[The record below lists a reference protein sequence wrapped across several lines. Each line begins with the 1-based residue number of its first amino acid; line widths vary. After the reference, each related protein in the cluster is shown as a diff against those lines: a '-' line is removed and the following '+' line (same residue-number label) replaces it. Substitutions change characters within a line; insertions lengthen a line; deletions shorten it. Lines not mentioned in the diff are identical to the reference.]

1 MDKETKDIV
10 KLIAGIQIESLNSI
24 KEDVKNGNDIAQDLI
39 KKLLQIEDD
48 EIIRA
53 LDEHTELYGEIE
65 NTPQMINM
73 LSEYQMLVCSHIL
86 FRMEDEWVH
95 TNSQGV
101 LGTWAIF
108 QRANLKFHPEL
119 TLLKFNIDMKK
130 NEYLESVEMNTG
142 VEMIPCES
150 SNIEGFGY
158 DSKKKQLWVAFK
170 DNRVYRYDD
179 VPYEICNELHQAES
193 KGKYLAKNIKNKFET
208 TGYEL
213 RN

>member
-1 MDKETKDIV
+1 MHKENLIMDKETKDIV

-53 LDEHTELYGEIE
+53 LDEHIELYVEME
-65 NTPQMINM
+65 NTPQLINM

-108 QRANLKFHPEL
+108 PEGKSQIPPR
-119 TLLKFNIDMKK
+119 TNTFKIFNIDMEKERILRISR
-130 NEYLESVEMNTG
+130 NEHRSRN
-142 VEMIPCES
+142 
-150 SNIEGFGY
+150 
-158 DSKKKQLWVAFK
+158 DS
-170 DNRVYRYDD
+170 
-179 VPYEICNELHQAES
+179 
-193 KGKYLAKNIKNKFET
+193 
-208 TGYEL
+208 L
-213 RN
+213 RIL

>member
-53 LDEHTELYGEIE
+53 LDEHIKLYVEIE
-65 NTPQMINM
+65 NTPQLINM

-95 TNSQGV
+95 TNSQRV

-108 QRANLKFHPEL
+108 QRANLKFHPAR
-119 TLLKFNIDMKK
+119 TLLKF
-130 NEYLESVEMNTG
+130 
-142 VEMIPCES
+142 
-150 SNIEGFGY
+150 
-158 DSKKKQLWVAFK
+158 
-170 DNRVYRYDD
+170 
-179 VPYEICNELHQAES
+179 
-193 KGKYLAKNIKNKFET
+193 
-208 TGYEL
+208 
-213 RN
+213 

>member
-53 LDEHTELYGEIE
+53 LDEHIELYVEIE
-65 NTPQMINM
+65 NTPQLINM

-95 TNSQGV
+95 TC
-101 LGTWAIF
+101 
-108 QRANLKFHPEL
+108 
-119 TLLKFNIDMKK
+119 LLYTSDAAD
-130 NEYLESVEMNTG
+130 E
-142 VEMIPCES
+142 
-150 SNIEGFGY
+150 
-158 DSKKKQLWVAFK
+158 
-170 DNRVYRYDD
+170 
-179 VPYEICNELHQAES
+179 
-193 KGKYLAKNIKNKFET
+193 
-208 TGYEL
+208 
-213 RN
+213 

>member
-39 KKLLQIEDD
+39 KKLLQIEYDEIIFEDD

-53 LDEHTELYGEIE
+53 LDEHIELYVEME
-65 NTPQMINM
+65 NTPQLINM

-119 TLLKFNIDMKK
+119 TLLKF
-130 NEYLESVEMNTG
+130 
-142 VEMIPCES
+142 
-150 SNIEGFGY
+150 
-158 DSKKKQLWVAFK
+158 
-170 DNRVYRYDD
+170 
-179 VPYEICNELHQAES
+179 
-193 KGKYLAKNIKNKFET
+193 
-208 TGYEL
+208 
-213 RN
+213 